1 MTHFVLIG
9 KSFES
14 KRDQIVKVFFS
25 FSQGHRSINVINL
38 EDPEVKV
45 SVLMKELRPLEPHQ
59 YELLLPLTP
68 SQRIDLIADSRWRST
83 VLEVKVGDT
92 VWFYRSS
99 KAASVAAKSRINGN
113 FGHVSN
119 ASREKDVGFVRY
131 VGQIKGRKG
140 FWIGVELFLDPNRG
154 ENNGTFLGHKYF
166 EAEEYSSVF
175 TTVNHLYVYDEDEDI
190 EQIKQKIHKIGT
202 KLNKRQ
208 MKTQFEKD
216 KQLNQEK
223 SQKMFGGERVEKIVN
238 IDTTVL
244 RLHDKIVWLS
254 DYGPEY
260 GVVKWIGH
268 LPENDT
274 SKNELVAGIEF
285 VSHPYF

>member
-1 MTHFVLIG
+1 MHSSTRQYWFKNSTKLI
-9 KSFES
+9 
-14 KRDQIVKVFFS
+14 
-25 FSQGHRSINVINL
+25 
-38 EDPEVKV
+38 
-45 SVLMKELRPLEPHQ
+45 
-59 YELLLPLTP
+59 
-68 SQRIDLIADSRWRST
+68 RIIYI
-83 VLEVKVGDT
+83 
-92 VWFYRSS
+92 FC
-99 KAASVAAKSRINGN
+99 
-113 FGHVSN
+113 SN

-190 EQIKQKIHKIGT
+190 EQIKQKIHRIGT

-223 SQKMFGGERVEKIVN
+223 SQKMFGGGKSI
-238 IDTTVL
+238 
-244 RLHDKIVWLS
+244 
-254 DYGPEY
+254 
-260 GVVKWIGH
+260 
-268 LPENDT
+268 
-274 SKNELVAGIEF
+274 F
-285 VSHPYF
+285 